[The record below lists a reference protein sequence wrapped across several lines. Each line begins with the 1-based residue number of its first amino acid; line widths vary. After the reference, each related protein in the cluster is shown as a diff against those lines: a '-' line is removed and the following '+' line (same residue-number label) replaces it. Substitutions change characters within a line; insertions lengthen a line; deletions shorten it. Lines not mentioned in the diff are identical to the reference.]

1 MKKRELSPE
10 RRAKI
15 HEANER
21 ARLKLMMLSEDQLRI
36 EENVVVCYNGK
47 LIDMPR
53 SYARGRLR

>member
-1 MKKRELSPE
+1 MQKKTLSPE

-15 HEANER
+15 YEMNNR
-21 ARLKLMMLSEDQLRI
+21 ARLKLMMLSEDQLKI
-36 EENVVVCYNGK
+36 EENVVVYYNGK